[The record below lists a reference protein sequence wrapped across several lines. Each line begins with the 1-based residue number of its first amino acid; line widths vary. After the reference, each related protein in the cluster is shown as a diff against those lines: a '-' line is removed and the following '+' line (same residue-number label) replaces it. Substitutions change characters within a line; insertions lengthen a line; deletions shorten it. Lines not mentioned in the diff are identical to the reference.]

1 LLRLFFKLLL
11 LIVVSTACSPA
22 DITKE
27 LTTANEPTE
36 ENSEFERVEVELIHP
51 VDGDTIAVNY
61 QGEEKNVRFLLVDS
75 PETNHPQLGEQP
87 FGRKAKEYT
96 SSIMKKAKEI
106 ELEFDIG
113 PQKDKYGRLLAYVY
127 VDGKLLQEELLKQ
140 GLARVAYIF
149 PPNTR
154 YVDQFKDIQKNAQQQ
169 GIGIWQVENYVQ
181 EDGFNPEALDETETK
196 KETHPTQSCLIKGNI
211 SSEKIYHTPDSPWYE
226 QTKAEVMFC
235 TEQEAI
241 NAGFRAPREN

>member
-1 LLRLFFKLLL
+1 
-11 LIVVSTACSPA
+11 VSTACSPA
-22 DITKE
+22 DITKD
-27 LTTANEPTE
+27 LNTANEPTE
-36 ENSEFERVEVELIHP
+36 EKSEFERVEVELVHP
-51 VDGDTIAVNY
+51 VDGDTISINY

-75 PETNHPQLGEQP
+75 PETSHPRMGEQP
-87 FGRKAKEYT
+87 FGREAKEYT
-96 SSIMKKAKEI
+96 SSIISNANKI

-127 VDGKLLQEELLKQ
+127 VDGKMLQEELLKQ
-140 GLARVAYIF
+140 GLARVAYVY

-154 YVDQFKDIQKNAQQQ
+154 YVDQFKEIQKEAQQQ

-181 EDGFNPEALDETETK
+181 DDGFNPEAMDDTQTETK
-196 KETHPTQSCLIKGNI
+196 PTQSCLIKGNI

-241 NAGFRAPREN
+241 KAGFRAPREN